1 MAFRKSCRQ
10 RHAHRRGRAA
20 LASTTADS
28 AEASSAP
35 PIPPLNLGTRLAYG
49 SGAMANGIKGAAFS
63 AYLMLFFNQVL
74 GVPASIVG
82 TALACTLLVDA
93 IVDPFLGRWADVT
106 RSRWGRR
113 HPFMYAAAFPTALFF
128 YATWFPPDGMSH
140 VQLGFWVFGM
150 AAMTRAC
157 ISAFEINASAMAP
170 ELTSVYAQRT
180 KLFSLRYWFGYAGVY
195 GFTAFSLIFI
205 FVENEEYP
213 RGQLNPESYV
223 NFAALGAALIFLAIL
238 ICSWGTH
245 NRIPYLR
252 QTDAPEGHIPVKQHL
267 AEMFA
272 AFKNRGFLSI
282 FGFGVCKYT
291 AIGLYSATNLYF
303 GTYLFKLNTTEL
315 AILTID
321 SFVAATLAVP
331 LAPMFSRWIG
341 KRLSSML
348 FAIVGVSIGIMP
360 LLLSYFDLFFV
371 PGDALLVPTL
381 FLIGAV
387 YGAMVAISLINTSS
401 MLADVVDDSA
411 VETGR
416 HTSGTFFSASS
427 FMQQC
432 SNALG
437 IFVAGQVLYLAQFPE
452 RADPETISPV
462 AVDSLIIS
470 YIPFSLGLW
479 TIGALFLIFYP
490 ISRERHERNVEMLR
504 AREAEAR
511 DTELRD
517 ASIGAPAR

>member
-1 MAFRKSCRQ
+1 MPAV
-10 RHAHRRGRAA
+10 
-20 LASTTADS
+20 
-28 AEASSAP
+28 
-35 PIPPLNLGTRLAYG
+35 PPLSFLTRVSYG
-49 SGAMANGIKGAAFS
+49 FGAMANGIKGAAFS
-63 AYLMLFFNQVL
+63 AYLMLYFNQVI

-113 HPFMYAAAFPTALFF
+113 HPFMYAAAIPTAIFF
-128 YATWFPPDGMSH
+128 YATWFPPEGMSNL
-140 VQLGFWVFGM
+140 QLGLWVFAM

-170 ELTSVYAQRT
+170 ELTPVYAERT

-195 GFTAFSLIFI
+195 GFTAFSLAFIFI
-205 FVENEEYP
+205 ENEQYP
-213 RGQLNPESYV
+213 RGQLNPASYD
-223 NFAALGAALIFLAIL
+223 NFALLGAIIIFIAIVICALG
-238 ICSWGTH
+238 TQ

-252 QTDAPEGHIPVKQHL
+252 QAEETDGRMPFKQHL

-282 FGFGVCKYT
+282 FGFGVFKYT

-303 GTYLFKLNTTEL
+303 GTYLFKLSTTQL
-315 AILTID
+315 AILTVD
-321 SFVAATLAVP
+321 SFVAATLAAP
-331 LAPMFSRWIG
+331 LAPVFSRLLG
-341 KRLSSML
+341 KRASSMF
-348 FAIVGVSIGIMP
+348 FAIFGVAIGITP
-360 LLLSYFDLFFV
+360 LLLSYFDMFFV

-381 FLIGAV
+381 FLVGAV

-437 IFVAGQVLYLAQFPE
+437 IFVAGQVLALSQFPE
-452 RADPETISPV
+452 RADPDTISEA
-462 AVDSLIIS
+462 AVDSLIVH

-479 TIGALFLIFYP
+479 TLGALILVFYP
-490 ISRERHERNVEMLR
+490 ITRARHERNLEILQ

-511 DTELRD
+511 EAEMRD
-517 ASIGAPAR
+517 APIGAPAR

>member
-1 MAFRKSCRQ
+1 VTDT
-10 RHAHRRGRAA
+10 RASEA
-20 LASTTADS
+20 EGS
-28 AEASSAP
+28 AT
-35 PIPPLNLGTRLAYG
+35 PPLKLGTKVSYG
-49 SGAMANGIKGAAFS
+49 AGAMANGIKGAAFS
-63 AYLMLFFNQVL
+63 AYLMLYFNQVI

-113 HPFMYAAAFPTALFF
+113 HPFMYAAAIPTAIFF
-128 YATWFPPDGMSH
+128 YITWFPPDGMSNL
-140 VQLGFWVFGM
+140 QLGFWVFGM
-150 AAMTRAC
+150 AALTRAC
-157 ISAFEINASAMAP
+157 ISAFEINAAAMAP
-170 ELTSVYAQRT
+170 ELTPVYDERT
-180 KLFSLRYWFGYAGVY
+180 RLFSLRYWFGYAGVY
-195 GFTAFSLIFI
+195 GFTAFSLAFIFI
-205 FVENEEYP
+205 ENEQYP

-223 NFAALGAALIFLAIL
+223 NFAALGAILIFLAIL
-238 ICSWGTH
+238 VCSAGTH

-252 QTDAPEGHIPVKQHL
+252 QADIPKERMSLGRHL
-267 AEMFA
+267 GEMFA

-303 GTYLFKLNTTEL
+303 GTYLFKLTTGQL

-321 SFVAATLAVP
+321 SFVAATLAAP
-331 LAPMFSRWIG
+331 LAPMFSNWIG
-341 KRLSSML
+341 KRASSMI
-348 FAIVGVSIGIMP
+348 FAIVGVAIGIMP

-381 FLIGAV
+381 FLIGAI

-416 HTSGTFFSASS
+416 YTSGTFFSASS

-437 IFVAGQVLYLAQFPE
+437 LFVAGQVLALSQFPE
-452 RADPETISPV
+452 RADPETISDT
-462 AVDSLIIS
+462 AVDSLIFY

-479 TIGALFLIFYP
+479 TLGALILIFYP
-490 ISRERHERNVEMLR
+490 ITRDRHERNLALLR

-517 ASIGAPAR
+517 AAIGAPAR